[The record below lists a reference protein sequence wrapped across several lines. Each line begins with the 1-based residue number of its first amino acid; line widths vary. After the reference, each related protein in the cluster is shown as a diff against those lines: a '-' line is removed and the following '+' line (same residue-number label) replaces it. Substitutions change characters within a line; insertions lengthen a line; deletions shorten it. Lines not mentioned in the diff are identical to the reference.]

1 MLLMVEKGNR
11 GGVCHAYIDM
21 QKQIINIWTED
32 HESSHI
38 QYLNEINLN
47 MSQTLP
53 VNSFK

>member
-1 MLLMVEKGNR
+1 MR
-11 GGVCHAYIDM
+11 YIDM
-21 QKQIINIWTED
+21 QKQIINLWTED